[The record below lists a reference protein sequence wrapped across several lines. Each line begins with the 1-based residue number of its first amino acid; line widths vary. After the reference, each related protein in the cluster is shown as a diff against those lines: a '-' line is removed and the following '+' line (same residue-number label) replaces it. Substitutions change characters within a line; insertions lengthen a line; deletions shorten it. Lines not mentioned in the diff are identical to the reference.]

1 MLSGVSNS
9 YQMAGFKNKAIVI
22 VTDPNLLF
30 YMTMEQMYSSTKS
43 NWTSGTYYLGNIAT
57 GPVTDI
63 FQGYSLTSAIPE
75 TTIVKN
81 GLQSIYTNQNLFR
94 QTNATYVF
102 PQSTGLSFCVWNRMV
117 GQNPANSYGG
127 VFGLC
132 STTDKLLALRM
143 RSVGAIGSGAPYY
156 LNLSIDGS
164 NFGGGGTDI
173 TSQQITNNVWNH
185 YVWTISPAL
194 YGSTATHKIYMNN
207 VLIYTNAT
215 LLYPTNVVRAYFDLG
230 ANANNGCNIQ
240 YIDTFRHYK
249 KELTSTEINN
259 IYTNLDPNGLRV

>member
-22 VTDPNLLF
+22 VTDPNLVY
-30 YMTMEQMYSSTKS
+30 YMTMEQMYAS
-43 NWTSGTYYLGNIAT
+43 NKTNWVSGTYYVGNIAT
-57 GPVTDI
+57 GPVTDL
-63 FQGYSLTSAIPE
+63 FQNISGVNANPE

-81 GLQSIYTNQNLFR
+81 GLQSIYTIQALFR

-117 GQNPANSYGG
+117 GQNTANTMGG
-127 VFGLC
+127 VFGMC
-132 STTDKLLALRM
+132 GSDLLFALRM
-143 RSVGAIGSGAPYY
+143 KSVGAVGSGAPYY
-156 LNLSIDGS
+156 LNLSIDQS
-164 NFGGGGTDI
+164 NPGGGGVNI
-173 TSQQITNNVWNH
+173 TSHQITNNVWNH

-194 YGSTATHKIYMNN
+194 YGGTATHKVYMNN

-215 LLYPTNVVRAYFDLG
+215 LLYPTNITRVNFDLG
-230 ANANNGCNIQ
+230 GNHNNGCNIQ
-240 YIDTFRHYK
+240 YMDTFRHYK